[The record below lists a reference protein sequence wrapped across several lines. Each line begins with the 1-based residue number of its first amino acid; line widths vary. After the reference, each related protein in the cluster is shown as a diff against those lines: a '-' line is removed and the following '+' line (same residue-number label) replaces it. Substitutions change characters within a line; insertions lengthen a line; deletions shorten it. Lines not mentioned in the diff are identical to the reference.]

1 MMMRL
6 KNEIAEGTIEGIY
19 REYPLL
25 KDDKIM
31 WPEKF
36 KSMEDIEKKKRVV
49 GDNVS
54 WSREYLLK
62 IIDDKNQIIRRE
74 WIKYWDHVNTANLDI
89 FFGVDPAI
97 SQKETAD
104 YFVTA
109 VIGVDKDTGKIYL
122 LDYKRD
128 RLTIDNQV
136 STIIN
141 LFIKY
146 KPLEVGIETVAYQ
159 QALRQLLE
167 KIATEQRVYIKTRE
181 LKTDRDKVRRM
192 GALSALMEQG
202 SFYIKRDM
210 EDFVTEALEFPM
222 GKHDDI
228 VDAVMMAIETARQ
241 ETKVEFKF
249 L

>member
-1 MMMRL
+1 MMRL
-6 KNEIAEGTIEGIY
+6 KNEIADGTIEGINK
-19 REYPLL
+19 EYPLL
-25 KDDKIM
+25 KDGNIM

-36 KSMEDIEKKKRVV
+36 KTMEDIEKKKRVV
-49 GDNVS
+49 GDNVA

-62 IIDDKNQIIRRE
+62 IIDDKNQIFKRE
-74 WIKYWDHVNTANLDI
+74 WLKYWDHVNTANLDI
-89 FFGVDPAI
+89 YFGVDPAI

-181 LKTDRDKVRRM
+181 LKTDRDKVRRA

-202 SFYIKRDM
+202 NFFMKRDM
-210 EDFVTEALEFPM
+210 ADLENELMEFPM

-228 VDAVMMAIETARQ
+228 IDAVMMAIETSRQ
-241 ETKVEFKF
+241 QTKVSLEFF
-249 L
+249 